1 MLRLIVL
8 LLILANAA
16 YFAWT
21 REWLA
26 PWGFAPAPQ
35 GEPGRLAQQVG
46 AERLR
51 LISPEEARRRE
62 AAASAPRPPECL
74 QAGLFDD
81 TQAAA
86 LRKALAPLPAG
97 SWSLEPGT
105 ETARWL
111 VYMGRFSAPDVLAR
125 KQQELRAL
133 NVRFEA
139 VANPR
144 LAPGLSLGEFTS
156 EASAQQA
163 LARLSER
170 GVNTARVEQDR
181 AESRGQWLRLPRAD
195 AALRQRVEESQALP
209 AGKPLRPC
217 N

>member
-1 MLRLIVL
+1 MLRLLVL
-8 LLILANAA
+8 VLILANAA

-35 GEPGRLAQQVG
+35 SEPGRLAQQVG
-46 AERLR
+46 ADRIR
-51 LISPEEARRRE
+51 LITPDEARRRE
-62 AAASAPRPPECL
+62 AAASAARPPECL

-97 SWSLEPGT
+97 SWSLESGVEP
-105 ETARWL
+105 ARWL
-111 VYMGRFSAPDVLAR
+111 VYMGRFTAPDVLAK
-125 KQQELRAL
+125 KQQELRAI
-133 NVRFEA
+133 NVRHEV

-144 LAPGLSLGEFTS
+144 LAPGLSLGEFPT
-156 EASAQQA
+156 EAAAQQA

-181 AESRGQWLRLPRAD
+181 PESRGQWLRLPRAD
-195 AALRQRVEESQALP
+195 AALRQRVEESVALP
-209 AGKPLRPC
+209 AGKSLRPC